1 MPYAEIVGKTL
12 VLAVYDF
19 DRFSKHDQIG
29 EVRLP
34 LNQVDLG
41 QVFEDWRELQSAEV
55 EDKVT
60 LFNTMKTPV
69 EHLQF
74 QSSDVPSCSF
84 LSKYGASTEGRVQR
98 LDFEWPCNCFLSLI
112 IRSIDS
118 VTCVSRSAMFRRPAN

>member
-60 LFNTMKTPV
+60 LFNTVKTFV
-69 EHLQF
+69 EHLTISIQRY
-74 QSSDVPSCSF
+74 
-84 LSKYGASTEGRVQR
+84 SKLFV
-98 LDFEWPCNCFLSLI
+98 
-112 IRSIDS
+112 SIE
-118 VTCVSRSAMFRRPAN
+118 V

>member
-1 MPYAEIVGKTL
+1 MLRFNVAFSCVQQVPYAEIVSKTL

-55 EDKVT
+55 EDKV
-60 LFNTMKTPV
+60 
-69 EHLQF
+69 H
-74 QSSDVPSCSF
+74 
-84 LSKYGASTEGRVQR
+84 
-98 LDFEWPCNCFLSLI
+98 
-112 IRSIDS
+112 
-118 VTCVSRSAMFRRPAN
+118 

>member
-1 MPYAEIVGKTL
+1 MSKTL

-55 EDKVT
+55 EDKV
-60 LFNTMKTPV
+60 
-69 EHLQF
+69 
-74 QSSDVPSCSF
+74 QSGATIIPSALWLTIKSG
-84 LSKYGASTEGRVQR
+84 L
-98 LDFEWPCNCFLSLI
+98 
-112 IRSIDS
+112 
-118 VTCVSRSAMFRRPAN
+118 